1 MINAHEAQSLLSGD
15 GLVVGPDGDKIGKA
29 GQVFLDDHSDEPAW
43 VTVKTGLFGG
53 AESFV
58 PLQDARMVGDDLSVP
73 YEKSKIKDAPRVE
86 DSDGHLSVEE
96 ENDLYR
102 YYDMD
107 HTNGDHHRDHDGD
120 RDRGQDRDRGRDLGA
135 GGTDRSD
142 ARSDARGEG
151 RRGTGSDADATM
163 TRSEEQV
170 NIDKQ
175 TESIGKVRL
184 RKYVVTENVTKTVPV
199 SHEEVRIERE
209 PITEANRDQAETG
222 TDIGEDVEEVELRG
236 ERVNVSKESVP
247 VEQVHLGT
255 ETVTE
260 DQQISE
266 EVRKEQIETEE
277 GAASERKP
285 KGRQ

>member
-1 MINAHEAQSLLSGD
+1 MINTHEAQSLLSGE
-15 GLVVGPDGDKIGKA
+15 GQVVGPDGDKIGKI
-29 GQVFLDDHSDEPAW
+29 GQVFLDDHTDEPAW
-43 VTVKTGLFGG
+43 LTVKTGLFGG

-58 PLQDARMVGDDLSVP
+58 PLQDAQMDGENVSVP
-73 YEKSKIKDAPRVE
+73 FEKSKIKDAPRVKDA
-86 DSDGHLSVEE
+86 DSHLSVEE
-96 ENDLYR
+96 ENDLYA
-102 YYDMD
+102 YYNMD
-107 HTNGDHHRDHDGD
+107 HTSSDHDREGD
-120 RDRGQDRDRGRDLGA
+120 RDQAAA
-135 GGTDRSD
+135 GTGRSD
-142 ARSDARGEG
+142 TRGEG
-151 RRGTGSDADATM
+151 RDEGRGKAGRGAGSEADATM

-209 PITEANRDQAETG
+209 PITEANRDQAGTG

-236 ERVNVSKESVP
+236 EHLNVSKDSVP
-247 VEQVHLGT
+247 VEQVRLGT

-260 DQQISE
+260 DQQVSE

-277 GAASERKP
+277 GAGSEHNP